1 MIGIL
6 LLSLI
11 INANCNCN
19 NIIEMCNEI
28 KKDNN
33 CNSIYDVEEL
43 SRILLND
50 EESSFSYDND
60 QVYSYDNDNE
70 INVNTPVVQ
79 EEKDLSF
86 KPFNIISH
94 SIFLLIFMQ

>member
-60 QVYSYDNDNE
+60 QVYSYDNDKE
-70 INVNTPVVQ
+70 IDVNTPIIH

-86 KPFNIISH
+86 KPFNIINH
-94 SIFLLIFMQ
+94 SILLLILMQ

>member
-11 INANCNCN
+11 ISANCNCN
-19 NIIEMCNEI
+19 NIIKMCDEIKRNNKCDSMNEI
-28 KKDNN
+28 
-33 CNSIYDVEEL
+33 EEL

-60 QVYSYDNDNE
+60 QVYSYDNDKE
-70 INVNTPVVQ
+70 IDVNTPIIH

-86 KPFNIISH
+86 KPFNIINH
-94 SIFLLIFMQ
+94 SILLLILMQ